1 MNSSNVLRIAFLISL
16 ILLAQLQFSVIQR
29 SKTSTTKPYSF
40 ENSFDNQL
48 NIIPYDLPFPLVNK
62 SAQMEDV
69 KNAEKHLKLP
79 TWANGYK
86 NCDENGTEVSCYEI
100 VRASDTV
107 KSYERLIEKGSFK
120 GQIYVDAADFPL
132 EDRMTMLYH
141 AIQIGLATS
150 REVHVKRGLFPFHLP
165 GVIKD
170 VDGKIS
176 GTELPSD
183 YQFGCANVGQRF
195 PKLLINNVT
204 WPQALYTHHM
214 IAPFLRNKF
223 GFHAAYF
230 LGNYLF
236 GTEDKP
242 KSDCFVDSINHV
254 VEIHKFPDGGDMLRS
269 WDYTRFIDRCG
280 VPSGEDAL
288 AISND
293 DNMKSRNTN
302 FKQVEYLDNEN
313 ESFVCNLRRMVSAK
327 HLVFTFG
334 SRYGFWG
341 AAMSGRKGGFVNG
354 IDRICIN
361 VTNSQCG
368 SLWHTYCQE
377 EKNSI
382 FKTNNRLFVCGP
394 NVYDVNL
401 YVDYLLW

>member
-1 MNSSNVLRIAFLISL
+1 MNSSNVLRVAFLISL

-48 NIIPYDLPFPLVNK
+48 NIIPYDLPFPLSNK
-62 SAQMEDV
+62 SAPIDDV
-69 KNAEKHLKLP
+69 KKAEKHLKLP
-79 TWANGYK
+79 TWANGYIK
-86 NCDENGTEVSCYEI
+86 CDENGTEVSCYEI
-100 VRASDTV
+100 VRASDTI
-107 KSYERLIEKGSFK
+107 KNYERMIEKSSSK
-120 GQIYVDAADFPL
+120 GQIYVDANNFPL

-141 AIQIGLATS
+141 ALQIGLATS
-150 REVHVKRGLFPFHLP
+150 REVHVKRDLFPFQLP
-165 GVIKD
+165 DVIKD
-170 VDGKIS
+170 IDGKIS

-195 PKLLINNVT
+195 PKLLIKNVT

-236 GTEDKP
+236 GTSEKP
-242 KSDCFVDSINHV
+242 KDECNANNYSHV
-254 VEIHKFPDGGDMLRS
+254 VEIHRFPDGMDMLRFWEYS
-269 WDYTRFIDRCG
+269 RVISRCG
-280 VPSGEDAL
+280 ISDVNETF
-288 AISND
+288 AI
-293 DNMKSRNTN
+293 T
-302 FKQVEYLDNEN
+302 NEN
-313 ESFVCNLRRMVSAK
+313 QQKNYNYKEIEYFNDQDDQFVCNLRRMIDAR

-341 AAMSGRKGGFVNG
+341 ASMNGRKGGFVNG
-354 IDRICIN
+354 IDKICIN

-368 SLWHTYCQE
+368 SLWHTYCPE
-377 EKNSI
+377 DKNSI
-382 FKTNNRLFVCGP
+382 FRTNNRLFVCGP